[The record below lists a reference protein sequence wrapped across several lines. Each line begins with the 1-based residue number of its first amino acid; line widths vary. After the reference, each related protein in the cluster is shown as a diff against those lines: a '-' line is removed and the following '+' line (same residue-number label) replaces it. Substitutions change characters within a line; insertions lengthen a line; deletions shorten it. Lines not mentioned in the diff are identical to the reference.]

1 MLNAIHNFLRARLNE
16 LDRAQEG
23 AVFLLMLAGILIV
36 FISAMMM
43 HDAGDAARDKIMLQN
58 SADTAAFSQSVVKAR
73 SMNMISYANTA
84 KRVFYG
90 YTVVYFNAY
99 QALIASLAI
108 YTADCLKI
116 FPNPNSCYRMAVGGV
131 QLTMETL
138 ELTFTNLPTMLNRS
152 TDEINTL
159 DFYQQYMRDI
169 TPWWAYVENMM
180 RGIANGATVTA
191 SWPPPPGDIIK
202 IPDQIT
208 SALGFIDGFIG
219 TSIVEDYVPEH
230 TDKTDGL
237 PIKRHD
243 ASLGTL
249 AAHAGY
255 CAEFIGTPEHLM
267 LAAEHIARSDSGIKG
282 ISRDGQTIGIFIGLN
297 IVPAIGCTVA
307 GFMHGAEVL
316 DYRVDNGVVGGIV
329 DGIEPNAWMQS
340 TSNLTFAYQAG
351 GKRSGIQRDRFN
363 IIGGDHNS
371 KPFYAAEGYWSMA
384 RSEFVFG
391 ETTISGAVGGL
402 FNSFNPFNGVMSN
415 FIGRPH
421 MWSPSWTARLRPV
434 HLPGESLGTSFQGNP
449 VGMKAV
455 YMDMIPYLALT
466 SLVGFLDS
474 NFSLSGAIKDLM
486 YLYAVNASMSA
497 DRLQGIQK

>member
-1 MLNAIHNFLRARLNE
+1 MLNAIHSFLRARLKE

-73 SMNMISYANTA
+73 SMNMISYANTS
-84 KRVFYG
+84 KRVFYA

-99 QALIASLAI
+99 QALITSLAI
-108 YTADCLKI
+108 YTGRCLKI
-116 FPNPNSCYRMAVGGV
+116 FPHIPSCIRMAIGAI
-131 QLTMETL
+131 QLTMETI
-138 ELTFTNLPTMLNRS
+138 ELVATNLPYMMGRAKTEVKSLNK
-152 TDEINTL
+152 
-159 DFYQQYMRDI
+159 YQEYMRDV
-169 TPWWAYVENMM
+169 TPWWGYVENMM
-180 RGIANGATVTA
+180 RGISNGATVTA
-191 SWPPPPGDIIK
+191 AWPPPPGDLIK

-208 SALGFIDGFIG
+208 SALGFIDGVLG
-219 TSIVEDYVPEH
+219 SSIVEDYIPEH
-230 TDKTDGL
+230 TDKIDKLPLKRGSGL
-237 PIKRHD
+237 SG
-243 ASLGTL
+243 AG
-249 AAHAGY
+249 GY
-255 CAEFIGTPEHLM
+255 CFEMVGTFEHLM
-267 LAAEHIARSDSGIKG
+267 AMFEHYLRSDSFPKG
-282 ISRDGQTIGIFIGLN
+282 ISKEGQTIGIFIGLN
-297 IVPAIGCTVA
+297 VLPLASCAIASAMYGDD
-307 GFMHGAEVL
+307 VL
-316 DYRVDNGVVGGIV
+316 DFRVDNGVVGGIFSGV
-329 DGIEPNAWMQS
+329 SPNAWMQS

-363 IIGGDHNS
+363 VIGSDHNS

-391 ETTISGAVGGL
+391 NGSNSGPLSGVFG
-402 FNSFNPFNGVMSN
+402 SFNIFNGIITNLMGS
-415 FIGRPH
+415 PH

-455 YMDMIPYLALT
+455 YMDMVPYLALT
-466 SLVGFLDS
+466 SLVGLLDS
-474 NFSLSGAIKDLM
+474 NFSLSGAVKDLM